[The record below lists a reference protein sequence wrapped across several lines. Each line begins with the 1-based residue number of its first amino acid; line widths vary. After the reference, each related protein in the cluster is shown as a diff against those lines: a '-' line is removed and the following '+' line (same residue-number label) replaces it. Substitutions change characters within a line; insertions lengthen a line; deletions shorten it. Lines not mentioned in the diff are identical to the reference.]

1 MAERLNLT
9 NCDLE
14 QPWLLTKEDEEKI
27 IESEIKS
34 LKDRYVKKMLLLAIN
49 NDEIIKKVS
58 EIDWESKLD
67 KKNILEYANK
77 CYNHSIWE
85 KKQRENEKIENEN
98 NKQKLLE
105 KCNARYM
112 YSLMKWTSK
121 NDFGKDLILN
131 QYNKNFITTIC
142 YFLSKDN
149 RFETELGHSFNKG
162 LLIRGICGIGKTY
175 LLKCVSD
182 NELNPI
188 DIFSM
193 IHITDEI
200 RKNGAFKINARKIIY
215 LDDVGAEEPTVTHY
229 GSKISFFEDFILRYY
244 VHNKSFYNLIVST
257 NNNPNELEAKYG
269 FRVRSRM
276 REMFNVIDVKGE
288 DMRK

>member
-1 MAERLNLT
+1 MNLT
-9 NCDLE
+9 DHDLNE
-14 QPWLLTKEDEEKI
+14 PWVLTKEDEEKI

-34 LKDRYVKKMLLLAIN
+34 LKERYAKKMLSLAIS
-49 NDEIIKKVS
+49 NDEIIKKIS
-58 EIDWESKLD
+58 KIDWESKLD
-67 KKNILEYANK
+67 KKTILEYANK
-77 CYNHSIWE
+77 RYNHQNWE
-85 KKQRENEKIENEN
+85 KTQRENEKIENEN

-105 KCNARYM
+105 KCNAKYM

-121 NDFGKDLILN
+121 NVFGKDLILN
-131 QYNKNFITTIC
+131 QYNKIFIKTIC

-149 RFETELGHSFNKG
+149 RFETELGYSFNKG

-175 LLKCVSD
+175 LLECLVD

-193 IHITDEI
+193 IHITDQI
-200 RKNGAFKINARKIIY
+200 RKNGEFKIKARKIIF

-229 GSKISFFEDFILRYY
+229 GSKISFFEDFILRYDLY
-244 VHNKSFYNLIVST
+244 NKSFYNLIFST
-257 NNNPNELEAKYG
+257 NNNFEELESKYG
-269 FRVRSRM
+269 QRVRSRIKK
-276 REMFNVIDVKGE
+276 MFNIIDVEGE

>member
-9 NCDLE
+9 DHDLN

-27 IESEIKS
+27 IEAEIKS

-85 KKQRENEKIENEN
+85 KKQREKEKIENEN

-112 YSLMKWTSK
+112 YSLMKRTSK

-131 QYNKNFITTIC
+131 QYNKKFITTIC

-149 RFETELGHSFNKG
+149 RFETELGYSFRKG

-175 LLKCVSD
+175 LLECVED

-193 IHITDEI
+193 IHITNEI
-200 RKNGAFKINARKIIY
+200 RKNGVFKIKARKIIY
-215 LDDVGAEEPTVTHY
+215 LDDVGAEEPTVTYY

-244 VHNKSFYNLIVST
+244 LHNKSFYNLIFST
-257 NNNPNELEAKYG
+257 NNNFDELESKYG
-269 FRVRSRM
+269 QRVRSRIK
-276 REMFNVIDVKGE
+276 EMFNIIDVQGE

>member
-27 IESEIKS
+27 IEAEIKS

-85 KKQRENEKIENEN
+85 KKQREKEKIENEN

-131 QYNKNFITTIC
+131 QYNKKFITTIC

-149 RFETELGHSFNKG
+149 RFETELEYSFSKG

-200 RKNGAFKINARKIIY
+200 RKNGEFKIKARKIIY
-215 LDDVGAEEPTVTHY
+215 LDDVGAEEPTVNHY

-276 REMFNVIDVKGE
+276 REMFNVIDVQGD